1 MLSCR
6 LIFYC
11 FDDLFAIH
19 EIMEAAK
26 EYGFQFDSLFK
37 ELGIEVNQPIK
48 IYGYTANFFGIEFD
62 TLQIEARLSK
72 AKLK

>member
-1 MLSCR
+1 
-6 LIFYC
+6 
-11 FDDLFAIH
+11 
-19 EIMEAAK
+19 MEAAK

-37 ELGIEVNQPIK
+37 ELGVEVNQPIK